1 MINSKFQLHILS
13 FEWKE
18 TTLPSVYNKK
28 KLLKDFQL
36 DEVQQSMN
44 EIYFSFAN
52 LFSFGLSLFLFSFPA
67 PVCSLCKVA
76 IAFSVE
82 F

>member
-1 MINSKFQLHILS
+1 M
-13 FEWKE
+13 
-18 TTLPSVYNKK
+18 
-28 KLLKDFQL
+28 KDFQS
-36 DEVQQSMN
+36 DEVLQSMN

-52 LFSFGLSLFLFSFPA
+52 LFSFDLSLFIFSFPA
-67 PVCSLCKVA
+67 SVCSLCKVA

>member
-1 MINSKFQLHILS
+1 M
-13 FEWKE
+13 
-18 TTLPSVYNKK
+18 
-28 KLLKDFQL
+28 KDFQS
-36 DEVQQSMN
+36 DEVLQSMN

-52 LFSFGLSLFLFSFPA
+52 LFSFGLSLFIFSFTA